1 MRRPY
6 MAIHYFCRH
15 CGTKMGMIENR
26 SIHADEI
33 GLNALTYE
41 ERQEMISYE
50 SNGNIHIQSICEDC
64 QESLDRNPE
73 LHGYDYLI
81 H

>member
-1 MRRPY
+1 

-15 CGTKMGMIENR
+15 CGTNMGSIEDL
-26 SIHADEI
+26 SIHSNQI
-33 GLNALTYE
+33 GLNTLSNQ

-50 SNGNIHIQSICEDC
+50 SNGNIHIKSICEDC
-64 QESLDRNPE
+64 QEALERNPD

>member
-1 MRRPY
+1 

-15 CGTKMGMIENR
+15 CGTKMGSIHDL
-26 SIHADEI
+26 SIHADHI
-33 GLNALTYE
+33 GLNALTND

-50 SNGNIHIQSICEDC
+50 SDGNIHIKAICEDC
-64 QESLDRNPE
+64 QEALTRNPE
-73 LHGYDYLI
+73 LHEYDYLI